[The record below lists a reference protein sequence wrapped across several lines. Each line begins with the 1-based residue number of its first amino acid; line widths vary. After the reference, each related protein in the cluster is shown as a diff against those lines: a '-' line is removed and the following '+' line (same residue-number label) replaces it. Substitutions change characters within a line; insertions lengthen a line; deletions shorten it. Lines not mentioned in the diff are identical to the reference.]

1 MGSKSL
7 IYACRGWKVGLKQ
20 QHIRWKNLLGMNQIL
35 LKHFFVPNYG
45 ICLMK
50 QDTSLA
56 AALGAIVFLLVGFD
70 KAYFERIP
78 FYGFLCIADDKPNP
92 TAQLCFHA

>member
-1 MGSKSL
+1 
-7 IYACRGWKVGLKQ
+7 
-20 QHIRWKNLLGMNQIL
+20 
-35 LKHFFVPNYG
+35 
-45 ICLMK
+45 MK

-78 FYGFLCIADDKPNP
+78 FYGFLCIADHKPSPN
-92 TAQLCFHA
+92 AQLCFHA

>member
-1 MGSKSL
+1 
-7 IYACRGWKVGLKQ
+7 
-20 QHIRWKNLLGMNQIL
+20 MNQIL

-70 KAYFERIP
+70 KAYFERIS
-78 FYGFLCIADDKPNP
+78 FYGFLYIANDRQNP
-92 TAQLCFHA
+92 DA